1 MTDSPGQPTPS
12 ESSGAAREPERNE
25 NPRAAAGIT
34 YGAMLLAAVVFSVL
48 IVVAI
53 RSETAGS
60 LSGAGLLDA
69 DDVVGLLRNG
79 TGVYFVVALTVQL
92 VSMALGGRMHLSV
105 TAVDSRSDL
114 LHLSIGFLPV
124 MITVV
129 GAVALFIC
137 SRVVAARQVRRQE
150 RVAPDQ
156 VWLSSLVTA
165 GLLTVFA
172 MVLTMVLAGRA
183 TEDGDY
189 AVRLHFWAMSPGLVI
204 CPLVFGTLLGVWARR
219 TALGPEPTRV
229 SDLVHQWVPGLAPAA
244 RLSALYLG
252 ALSVLGLILLSI
264 GSGVEEGSFAA
275 FLAVLL
281 IGTFAGVDLVS
292 MTHLGA
298 VTAVARGDG
307 GNARE
312 TLFLWSGGTR
322 DVATAWPMLMWLFLV
337 VGILVLACAWAGRRP
352 GLGRW
357 TSWVAMPL
365 VFFLAGLVTLMLG
378 RISAEIS
385 VQAYSGYSARL
396 SMGSAWWTP
405 VVFALWGG
413 VVEVLARYAVPHLA
427 RAVPQGRARRA
438 VRSPGS
444 GAVRPARRE
453 RRCRCR
459 GRRFR
464 SRRAG
469 RRRERCRDR
478 RSGRCPGG
486 RPVRR

>member
-1 MTDSPGQPTPS
+1 M
-12 ESSGAAREPERNE
+12 
-25 NPRAAAGIT
+25 
-34 YGAMLLAAVVFSVL
+34 
-48 IVVAI
+48 
-53 RSETAGS
+53 
-60 LSGAGLLDA
+60 
-69 DDVVGLLRNG
+69 
-79 TGVYFVVALTVQL
+79 
-92 VSMALGGRMHLSV
+92 
-105 TAVDSRSDL
+105 
-114 LHLSIGFLPV
+114 
-124 MITVV
+124 
-129 GAVALFIC
+129 
-137 SRVVAARQVRRQE
+137 
-150 RVAPDQ
+150 
-156 VWLSSLVTA
+156 
-165 GLLTVFA
+165 
-172 MVLTMVLAGRA
+172 
-183 TEDGDY
+183 
-189 AVRLHFWAMSPGLVI
+189 
-204 CPLVFGTLLGVWARR
+204 
-219 TALGPEPTRV
+219 
-229 SDLVHQWVPGLAPAA
+229 HQWVPGLAPAA

-252 ALSVLGLILLSI
+252 ALSVFGLILLSI

-444 GAVRPARRE
+444 GAVHPARRE